1 MLVAALIGLTAPAQA
16 QLVLLDDIVDR
27 VGAIV
32 GDSAV
37 LQTQLDEEIQRME
50 LGGLPVP
57 AETDVGFQEFYE
69 GV

>member
-1 MLVAALIGLTAPAQA
+1 M
-16 QLVLLDDIVDR
+16 DR
-27 VGAIV
+27 VVAIV

-57 AETDVGFQEFYE
+57 AGLTQDSKNSTRVC
-69 GV
+69 